1 MLSLPAK
8 GGEHGRLGRERRPI
22 GCEAHPDLILARARE
37 TAIDGAAGGRY
48 SSNAY
53 FGTLQRVTTDK
64 SGRTSAGILLWR
76 SRNGRLQVLLAHQG
90 GPFWVKKDIGH
101 WTIPKGEVE
110 PGEEFVAVA
119 QREFAEETGHQAP
132 NHPLIDLGQITQKS
146 GKLVLGWAVQGDL
159 DPSTAMSN
167 TYDME
172 WPPHSGTV
180 QTFPEIDRVEWFDLD
195 EARRRL
201 KAAQVPFL
209 DRLQAALAPDHS

>member
-1 MLSLPAK
+1 M
-8 GGEHGRLGRERRPI
+8 GEEV
-22 GCEAHPDLILARARE
+22 
-37 TAIDGAAGGRY
+37 
-48 SSNAY
+48 
-53 FGTLQRVTTDK
+53 RVTTDK

-110 PGEEFVAVA
+110 PGVAVA
-119 QREFAEETGHQAP
+119 RREFAEETGHQAP
-132 NHPLIDLGQITQKS
+132 NDPLIDLGQIRQKS
-146 GKLVLGWAVQGDL
+146 GKLVLGWAVRGDL

-167 TYDME
+167 AYEME
-172 WPPHSGTV
+172 WPPHSGNV

-209 DRLQAALAPDHS
+209 DRLQAALAPDHP